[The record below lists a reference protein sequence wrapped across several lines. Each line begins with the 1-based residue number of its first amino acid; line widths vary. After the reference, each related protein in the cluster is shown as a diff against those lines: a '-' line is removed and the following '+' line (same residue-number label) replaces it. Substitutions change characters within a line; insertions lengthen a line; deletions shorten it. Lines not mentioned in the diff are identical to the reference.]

1 MIQSLFQAA
10 RLPLLAAA
18 VMALAGCAA
27 PRATDYNHVSVR
39 DQHQWMPSLGWDD
52 RRPLAVVTAGPTGML
67 VGTGSAAPA
76 PAVALV
82 MQDGQARLVSQ
93 QTLASMQQ
101 QQGGSAMGASPAAPA
116 GGPST
121 APPSTGGAP
130 APAAR

>member
-1 MIQSLFQAA
+1 MIQTLFQAA

-18 VMALAGCAA
+18 LAALAGCAG
-27 PRATDYNHVSVR
+27 PRLTDFNHVSVR
-39 DQHQWMPSLGWDD
+39 EQHQWMPSLTWDE
-52 RRPLAVVTAGPTGML
+52 RRPLAVVTAGPTGLL
-67 VGTGSAAPA
+67 VGTGNAAPA

-101 QQGGSAMGASPAAPA
+101 QGTAMGASPAAPA

-121 APPSTGGAP
+121 APAATGGAT